1 MSKNNWKHENK
12 VVCIDVESRSRYP
25 AYEQLGH
32 NTVIEALK
40 SSHELQSVSPAAGS
54 FPYNSSM
61 PVRKISQKY
70 ATSFQLTTAQYFRT
84 TIRKHHKCVEM
95 AMKNKDMVKAMH
107 HIDQCIRLAPSNAK
121 FYIKRSEIYVK
132 LSDFQHA
139 INDLHLALSLGSKS
153 LDTVSIN
160 QDVMNSDLQSPS
172 IMCVN
177 LNRAE
182 YENALLMTG
191 HLHFIYGKHLNDDEK
206 YEEALKQF
214 DVSKSFIDQ
223 YAQMNDLIMNSSVT
237 PGMLIT
243 LMGVLKVYESTRR
256 NNDYIELITKCIN
269 NLEKEDIKIS
279 EVMLKENSILTS
291 RIYLPQLCD
300 LLYARANL
308 LSKQYG
314 QAITQAY
321 YDLKKA
327 LHYCPNH
334 LVSINL
340 LRELE
345 TISSNKQEEA
355 IGLMLKSRF
364 TDALDSIS
372 IAIYAQPEDI
382 GLYFDKGAILRKL
395 DRLSESMNCILQGIN
410 LFNTLN
416 NTDDKE
422 SSDVYQLGRNQLFLT
437 INSYAIKLFK
447 EEKYHESNELACQL
461 LEVDPTNYRL
471 LILSGDCHFF
481 MHNYEKSLE
490 KYENAKS
497 IISKLF
503 TDANH
508 CICNNLMN
516 VPESIQ
522 SVNQRI
528 CLTCYHLSKN
538 QINQCNWLNALN
550 YLDHCIQ
557 LTPFQSNFYMIRA
570 LVHYQL
576 NNEKH
581 SWNDILSF
589 IYLNLSDWGL
599 YQRTNGKWPIYP
611 IWYQSIIHNQCI
623 SQINEQIG
631 PLIHR
636 LKPKYIDLIKIAQSK
651 ECKLALLKSIQSII
665 VKNKCITCCQKIDN
679 STLTKTTLL
688 NNNDNQQKFD
698 NPIDWLHNHISFD
711 LFSKPKKNISN
722 FVEMKFKRL
731 NCTSQK
737 KLNLVD
743 EVTYKQINTKIKS
756 IRQNKFLEI

>member
-1 MSKNNWKHENK
+1 MSKDSWKHENT
-12 VVCIDVESRSRYP
+12 VVCIDVESRSRFP
-25 AYEQLGH
+25 SHEQLGH
-32 NTVIEALK
+32 NTAINALK
-40 SSHELQSVSPAAGS
+40 INQELQAVSPTARS
-54 FPYNSSM
+54 FPYNISM
-61 PVRKISQKY
+61 PIRKISQKY
-70 ATSFQLTTAQYFRT
+70 TTSFQLTTAQYFRT

-95 AMKNKDMVKAMH
+95 AIKNKDM
-107 HIDQCIRLAPSNAK
+107 LSN
-121 FYIKRSEIYVK
+121 Y
-132 LSDFQHA
+132 QHA

-160 QDVMNSDLQSPS
+160 QDVMNGDLQSAS
-172 IMCVN
+172 IMCDN
-177 LNRAE
+177 LNRVE

-191 HLHFIYGKHLNDDEK
+191 HLHFIYGKYLNDDEK
-206 YEEALKQF
+206 YEEALRQF
-214 DVSKSFIDQ
+214 DVSKNFIDQ
-223 YAQMNDLIMNSSVT
+223 YAQMKDLITNSSVT
-237 PGMLIT
+237 PGILIT

-256 NNDYIELITKCIN
+256 NNEYIELITKCIN
-269 NLEKEDIKIS
+269 NLEKEDIRIS
-279 EVMLKENSILTS
+279 DVMLEENSILTS
-291 RIYLPQLCD
+291 RIYLPHLCD

-321 YDLKKA
+321 YDLKRA
-327 LHYCPNH
+327 LQYCPNH

-340 LRELE
+340 LRQLE

-355 IGLMLKSRF
+355 IGLMLKNRF
-364 TDALDSIS
+364 IDALDSIS
-372 IAIYAQPEDI
+372 IAIHAQPEDI

-395 DRLSESMNCILQGIN
+395 DRLSESMNCILQGIH

-422 SSDVYQLGRNQLFLT
+422 SSDIYQFGRSQLFLT
-437 INSYAIKLFK
+437 MNSYAIKLFT
-447 EEKYHESNELACQL
+447 EEKYNESNELARQL

-471 LILSGDCHFF
+471 LILSGDCQFF

-490 KYENAKS
+490 EYENAKS

-503 TDANH
+503 TGVNH
-508 CICNNLMN
+508 CICNNLMKL
-516 VPESIQ
+516 PESIQ

-538 QINQCNWLNALN
+538 QINQSNWLNALN
-550 YLDHCIQ
+550 YLDYCIQ
-557 LTPFQSNFYMIRA
+557 LAPFQSNFYMTRA

-589 IYLNLSDWGL
+589 IYLNLSDWAL

-623 SQINEQIG
+623 SHINEQIG

-636 LKPKYIDLIKIAQSK
+636 LTPKYVDLIKIAQSK
-651 ECKLALLKSIQSII
+651 ECELTLLKNIQSTIA
-665 VKNKCITCCQKIDN
+665 KHKCTTCYQKIDD

-688 NNNDNQQKFD
+688 NNNDNQQKFE

-711 LFSKPKKNISN
+711 LFSKPSKNTSS
-722 FVEMKFKRL
+722 FGKMKCKTFD
-731 NCTSQK
+731 CTTQK
-737 KLNLVD
+737 KLNPVD
-743 EVTYKQINTKIKS
+743 KVTYKQINTKIKS
-756 IRQNKFLEI
+756 IRQNKFL